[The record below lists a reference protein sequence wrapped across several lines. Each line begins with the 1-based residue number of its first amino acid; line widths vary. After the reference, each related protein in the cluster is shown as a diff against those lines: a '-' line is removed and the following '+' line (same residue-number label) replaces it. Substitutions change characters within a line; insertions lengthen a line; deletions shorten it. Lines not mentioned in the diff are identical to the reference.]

1 MERKPLP
8 QINITALVDVLLVL
22 VIILILAMP
31 MFVQRLPVNLP
42 KAAVDGAPVMSKSL
56 IVSLNKNGQVFVD
69 NGVVTRP
76 VLYAMV
82 TPQTTVEIAADKDVP
97 YEKVTQL
104 VAELQ
109 AKQPKDISLIVN

>member
-22 VIILILAMP
+22 VIILMLSMP

-42 KAAVDGAPVMSKSL
+42 KAAVNGAPVMTKS
-56 IVSLNKNGQVFVD
+56 IMVSLDKNGQVYVD
-69 NGVVTRP
+69 NGVITRP
-76 VLYAMV
+76 VLYSMI
-82 TPQTTVEIAADKDVP
+82 TPKVTVEIAADKDVP